1 MKELP
6 KYIVLEKIYKSRSIW
21 LNKLGVFILS
31 INQQRKLGG
40 NRIPKNE
47 NLSFEVQT
55 NPSIPPLAWICKIS
69 DDKYHFTAGE
79 NVEHSKEMIFEGAW
93 DGDFKASKVE
103 DSEFVFGSGAVLKK
117 GKVIFIPPKHTLE
130 LLYVLHDR
138 KGENIYVSNSICF
151 ILQSAKVN
159 LNGSF
164 FKQISDCLNSSG
176 DIATRRGID
185 RYEQLIASDS
195 RYSFYRMMFYNF
207 SVDSFGKIQM
217 YRKLPKKYFSNYP
230 EYRKFLSDKTAQI
243 FANARSKDRKFA
255 YNPITSVSKGYD
267 SPAVSVIAKEN
278 GCEDALTLDVVVGGV
293 DDSGTKIAKKLGMN
307 TTSCKYFASDK
318 VSSLY
323 MELKGRLKDISLEFI
338 ASSGV
343 GDDVTFYPFRKELKK
358 KLFLTGIYGD
368 AAWGRVGMLASK
380 LSSGEEPLNP
390 GLPVQISYCKS
401 INEFRLM
408 TNFIYVPL
416 PFIGA
421 RFPYPLKK
429 ISNSPGMKEYSI
441 GGDYDRPIP
450 RRIVEEA
457 GIQRSDF
464 GAIKSATAP
473 LIMNHRELFKEAIE
487 TVSQRYVL
495 QK

>member
-31 INQQRKLGG
+31 INQQRKLGD
-40 NRIPKNE
+40 NRIQKNE
-47 NLSFEVQT
+47 NLSFRVQT
-55 NPSIPPLAWICKIS
+55 SPSIPPLAWICKIS
-69 DDKYHFTAGE
+69 GDKYHFTAGD

-93 DGDFKASKVE
+93 DGDFQASKVE
-103 DSEFVFGSGAVLKK
+103 DSEFVFGSGAVFKK

-130 LLYVLHDR
+130 LLYVLHD
-138 KGENIYVSNSICF
+138 KKKENVYVSNSMCF
-151 ILQSAKVN
+151 VLQSAKVS

-164 FKQISDCLNSSG
+164 FKQISACLNGSG

-185 RYEQLIASDS
+185 RYEHLIFADS

-207 SVDSFGKIQM
+207 SVDSFGRIQI
-217 YRKLPKKYFSNYP
+217 YRKLPKKYFGNYP

-278 GCEDALTLDVVVGGV
+278 GCEDALTLDVAVGGV

-307 TTSCKYFASDK
+307 SNSYKYFASDK
-318 VSSLY
+318 VSSLC
-323 MELKGRLKDISLEFI
+323 MELKGRLKNISIEFI

-343 GDDVTFYPFRKELKK
+343 GDDVTFYPFRG
-358 KLFLTGIYGD
+358 KLGNRIFLTGAYGD
-368 AAWGRVGMLASK
+368 SIWEKESIA
-380 LSSGEEPLNP
+380 NP
-390 GLPVQISYCKS
+390 GLPVRIIFGKS
-401 INEFRLM
+401 ISEFRLM
-408 TNFIYVPL
+408 TSFIYLPF

-421 RFPYPLKK
+421 RFPAIVKN
-429 ISNSPGMKEYSI
+429 ISNSKEMEEYSI